1 MDRERILQRFRELSG
16 GTKCVLAVVAA
27 VAVPW
32 LYMAGLAALLET
44 I

>member
-1 MDRERILQRFRELSG
+1 MDPVSIVERFKRLNG
-16 GTKCVLAVVAA
+16 GVKCILAVVAA

-32 LYMAGLAALLET
+32 LYMAGLAVLLEA